1 MSYQEIV
8 HENYKVVFEEPTMYV
23 DNEKRKR
30 SGHMSH
36 GMTEFAPGSFIDFNA
51 NCSLNRFYGHS
62 AFGWVEYRISHDNGK
77 TYSEPKKFPYS
88 WDSFLDGIFTV
99 SVEKAVTA
107 SDGTIVAFCLRNTTL
122 QEICCE
128 PWLTPMCVLSH
139 DGGETWEEP
148 YECIPYKGR
157 IYDAVV
163 RDGVIYAMIFC
174 SDLFIG
180 SSPENVYRVYASKDN
195 GRSFQEL
202 SVVPW
207 KETKYRAYCS
217 MLFDKEGV
225 LHAYAYNSDKEC
237 EMDHAVSSD
246 CGRTW
251 IVTEPSYVAKG
262 IRNPQTTLIDGVFI
276 LHGRG
281 ENGSNFVFYTSE
293 DAYHWDEGVIL
304 GNNDKGHCYYSN
316 NIKLHD
322 DKGDFLLVQY
332 SDPYDGV
339 ARVNVKHM
347 IVRVEKT

>member
-1 MSYQEIV
+1 MSYKEIV

-225 LHAYAYNSDKEC
+225 LHAYAYNSDKER

-246 CGRTW
+246 CGKTW
-251 IVTEPSYVAKG
+251 TVTEPSYVAKG

-293 DAYHWDEGVIL
+293 DAYHWDEGTIL

-347 IVRVEKT
+347 IVRVERT